1 MKKSTLA
8 TLISSKEADKRR
20 QTEAARKRFWQR
32 LIVGVILLFAGI
44 GIVGFYMAMKASF
57 SSSGTLS
64 TTDTSFGNA
73 GLLITGVIM
82 AVAGIISTLLAFLQ
96 KNRNN
101 QSVSMPEE
109 LENLE
114 KEIRD
119 DEEQIQNT
127 DTTIKTYFTD
137 KGLAFLESD
146 VQSELQKLLSY
157 VVEYEQL
164 LEKEQKS
171 SGHGAELENYDRM
184 QEEIGAFL
192 HQYGMDVAPADYA
205 KSIVDLKEDRSRRE
219 GIQISCC
226 LL

>member
-1 MKKSTLA
+1 
-8 TLISSKEADKRR
+8 
-20 QTEAARKRFWQR
+20 
-32 LIVGVILLFAGI
+32 
-44 GIVGFYMAMKASF
+44 
-57 SSSGTLS
+57 
-64 TTDTSFGNA
+64 
-73 GLLITGVIM
+73 M

-96 KNRNN
+96 KNRNK
-101 QSVSMPEE
+101 QDTSMPEE

-171 SGHGAELENYDRM
+171 SVHGAELENYDRM

-205 KSIVDLKEDRSRRE
+205 KSIVDLKEKVSAKKGAVDAAKKNYTECLQKKEQFEKDEELYKEVMEDGLFFNPLGIMEDR
-219 GIQISCC
+219 
-226 LL
+226 